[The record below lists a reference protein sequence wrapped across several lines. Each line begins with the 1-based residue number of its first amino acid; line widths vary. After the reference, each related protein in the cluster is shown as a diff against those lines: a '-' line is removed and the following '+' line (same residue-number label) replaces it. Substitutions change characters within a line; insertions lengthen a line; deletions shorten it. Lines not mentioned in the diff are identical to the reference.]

1 MEEITRLV
9 DAHLLWPIWSNS
21 EEFEGEV
28 PEIPEKGE
36 YAWVLIT
43 NNHPKSI
50 DNQLDELLTKLG
62 SNTPKDVKENC
73 TITIN
78 EEKGPVYIHNK
89 AIIGPSSLF
98 EGPCYIGPNATV
110 RHGAY
115 VRPYS
120 WICSNAVV
128 GHASE
133 VKRSLLLPNAKAPHF
148 NYVGD
153 SVLGSNVNLGAGCK
167 ISNLRLDGKEV
178 NVRMGEYKM
187 SSGVR
192 KFGALLGDSVEIGC
206 NVVTNPGVII
216 GCGSSVSPNIT
227 VTGIYPENAKLR

>member
-1 MEEITRLV
+1 MEEIAKLAN
-9 DAHLLWPIWSNS
+9 AHSLWPIWSNS

-28 PEIPEKGE
+28 PEIPEKSE

-50 DNQLDELLTKLG
+50 DNQLDKLLNQLG
-62 SNTPKDVKENC
+62 SKWLISDNYTVDEK
-73 TITIN
+73 
-78 EEKGPVYIHNK
+78 KGPVYIDRG
-89 AIIGPSSLF
+89 AILGPGLHF

-120 WICSNAVV
+120 WICSGAVV

-178 NVRMGEYKM
+178 NVRMGEHKM

-206 NVVTNPGVII
+206 NVVTNPGVIM

-227 VTGIYPENAKLR
+227 VTGIYPENTKLR

>member
-1 MEEITRLV
+1 MEEIAQLAN
-9 DAHLLWPIWSNS
+9 AHSLWPIWASN
-21 EEFEGEV
+21 EQLDGDV
-28 PEIPEKGE
+28 PEIPGKDE

-43 NNHPKSI
+43 NEHPKSI
-50 DNQLDELLTKLG
+50 DKQLDALLSNLG
-62 SNTPKDVKENC
+62 SNIPKHVKDDS
-73 TITIN
+73 TVTIN
-78 EEKGPVYIHNK
+78 EEKGPVYIHSE
-89 AIIGPSSLF
+89 AIIGPSSLL
-98 EGPCYIGPNATV
+98 EGPCYIGSNANV

-115 VRPYS
+115 VRSYS

-133 VKRSLLLPNAKAPHF
+133 IKRSLLLPNAKAPHF

-178 NVRMGEYKM
+178 NVRMGATKM

-206 NVVTNPGVII
+206 NVVTNPGVIM

-227 VTGIYPENAKLR
+227 VTGIYPENTKLR